1 MNGNTGFNWGLPRA
15 ASSYAHEIDHLI
27 GLLHWVMVMI
37 FVLWGIF
44 FVYCLIRYRAR
55 DGQRGTYHQ
64 TGENASLIPDALV
77 LAFELWLI
85 VAFGVPM
92 WRSIKQET
100 PNEKDS
106 TVVQLVAQQFAWNF
120 QYAGPDG
127 KFGRRAASLVSA
139 SNSIGLDDSDPDA
152 KDDVTTINNLHV
164 PLGKPVILHMTSKDV
179 IHDFAVAEFRNKHD
193 VVPGLSTTLWFDPL
207 FVGKFEI
214 GCSQLCGLGHTRMR
228 GDVIVE
234 TPEDYAAWMKEQLAD
249 KAGSADAS
257 DVQPVA
263 ADKRS

>member
-15 ASSYAHEIDHLI
+15 ASSYAHEIDFLI
-27 GLLHWVMVMI
+27 GLLHWVMVLI

-44 FVYCLIRYRAR
+44 FVYCLVRYRAR
-55 DGQRGTYHQ
+55 DGHRGTYHQ

-77 LAFELWLI
+77 LAFEIWLI
-85 VAFGVPM
+85 VAFHIPM
-92 WRSIKQET
+92 WRAIKQET

-152 KDDVTTINNLHV
+152 KDDITTINNLHV

-179 IHDFAVAEFRNKHD
+179 IHDFQVVNFRNKQD
-193 VVPGLSTTLWFDPL
+193 IVPGLNTRLWFEPMET
-207 FVGKFEI
+207 GKFEI
-214 GCSQLCGLGHTRMR
+214 ACAQLCGLGHTTMV
-228 GDVIVE
+228 GNVFVQSPADFAE
-234 TPEDYAAWMKEQLAD
+234 WQKAQLAD
-249 KAGSADAS
+249 KLGTADARDS
-257 DVQPVA
+257 MATPEGH
-263 ADKRS
+263 S